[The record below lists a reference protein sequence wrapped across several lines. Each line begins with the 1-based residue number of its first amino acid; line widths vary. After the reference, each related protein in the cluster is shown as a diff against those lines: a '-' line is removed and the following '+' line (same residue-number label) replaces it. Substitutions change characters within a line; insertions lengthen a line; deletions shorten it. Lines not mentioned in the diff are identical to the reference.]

1 MKEEFDDKFEMA
13 QEVGRDE
20 YIINNGENPL
30 DEAAETMSHVAGI
43 LSPEEKKSSHKALFI
58 AIAIIVAIFGLF
70 GVINFVSGNTIF
82 GEPKHVDYT
91 PLP

>member
-1 MKEEFDDKFEMA
+1 MKEEFETNFEMA

-30 DEAAETMSHVAGI
+30 DEAAETMGHVAGI
-43 LSPEEKKSSHKALFI
+43 LSPDEKRSSHKALFI
-58 AIAIIVAIFGLF
+58 VIGIVFAIFLVL

-82 GEPKHVDYT
+82 GEPKYEEYT